1 MRDELDPGTAWH
13 TKMDGW
19 RIFPMKDDGATPR
32 ICMGRL
38 LLAPSANGSSPAIF
52 KVTPVR

>member
-19 RIFPMKDDGATPR
+19 TIFPMKHDGATRAKNLYGALTSSAQRPA
-32 ICMGRL
+32 L
-38 LLAPSANGSSPAIF
+38 TEVVLPSL
-52 KVTPVR
+52 R